1 MAAVLIGIKARM
13 LLPGQEVD
21 EDGEPVDP
29 RRELVERLLEYVRY
43 KEASEH
49 LLALESERAER
60 FTRDHV
66 VSERGRMGRETGPE
80 CVRFDLVSALK
91 RILAEAP
98 EEALHGVTREEYSIE
113 EQRAFLLDR
122 LARDKNLS
130 FSALVEN
137 RSRAF
142 IVATFLGVL
151 ELVQAQQVHVHI
163 AEGDPIDFYLALRI
177 RQDETGSEDPDRTA
191 GRIEKISG
199 ERTVMENRP
208 PSGMASIHELGD
220 RALMHVAE
228 ALVFAA
234 DRPVTP
240 REIAGVYSDVTGND
254 APSDGD
260 VLEAVTSLN
269 KAYEASGR
277 VFRIE
282 RWAAGFRMATI
293 SPVAPYLK
301 SFFIKSET
309 GNCRTRSW
317 RPWLL

>member
-1 MAAVLIGIKARM
+1 MYQINLKDFEGPLDLLLFFIRRDELDIFDIPVARIADEYLEHVRLLEEIDLDSAGEFLYMAAVLIGIKARM

-66 VSERGRMGRETGPE
+66 VSERDAWEEKPDLNAS
-80 CVRFDLVSALK
+80 VFDLVSALK

-98 EEALHGVTREEYSIE
+98 EETLHGVAREEYSIE

-130 FSALVEN
+130 FAALVEN
-137 RSRAF
+137 RPRSF

-163 AEGDPIDFYLALRI
+163 AEGNPIDFYLALRI
-177 RQDETGSEDPDRTA
+177 RQGETGSEDP
-191 GRIEKISG
+191 
-199 ERTVMENRP
+199 TVQ
-208 PSGMASIHELGD
+208 
-220 RALMHVAE
+220 
-228 ALVFAA
+228 
-234 DRPVTP
+234 
-240 REIAGVYSDVTGND
+240 
-254 APSDGD
+254 
-260 VLEAVTSLN
+260 
-269 KAYEASGR
+269 
-277 VFRIE
+277 
-282 RWAAGFRMATI
+282 TI
-293 SPVAPYLK
+293 
-301 SFFIKSET
+301 
-309 GNCRTRSW
+309 G
-317 RPWLL
+317 